1 MERLILARHGESVF
15 SARLLVNG
23 DVAAPGPLTPQ
34 GREEAEA
41 LGHALADEPIDL
53 CATSEFERTRETAD
67 RALAGRKVP
76 RVVLAE
82 LNDPL
87 YGSYEGGAL
96 EEYRTWAGS
105 VGSDAA
111 APGGGESRRA
121 IAARYARGFR
131 VLRERIEATVL
142 AVVHSLPIAYM
153 LAAKQGDP
161 PGRRV
166 PLVEH
171 AHPYPFAAAEVDR
184 ALGVLEAWLGAPT
197 W

>member
-23 DVAAPGPLTPQ
+23 DLAVPGPLTPR

-41 LGHALADEPIDL
+41 LGRALEREPIDL

-67 RALAGRKVP
+67 VALAGRDIP
-76 RVVLAE
+76 RLVVAE

-87 YGSYEGGAL
+87 YGSSDGGAL
-96 EEYRTWAGS
+96 EDYRGWAAS

-111 APGGGESRRA
+111 APGGGESRHG
-121 IAARYARGFR
+121 IVARYTRGFR
-131 VLRERIEATVL
+131 VLRERDEPAVL
-142 AVVHSLPIAYM
+142 AVVHSLPIAYL
-153 LAAKQGDP
+153 LAARQGDP

-171 AHPYPFAAAEVDR
+171 AHPYPFAAGDLDRTLEV
-184 ALGVLEAWLGAPT
+184 LGSWLEAPT

>member
-15 SARLLVNG
+15 SAELLVNG
-23 DVAAPGPLTPQ
+23 DVAAAGPLTPR
-34 GREEAEA
+34 GRQEAEA
-41 LGHALADEPIDL
+41 LGEALASEAIDL

-67 RALAGRKVP
+67 VALAGRAVP
-76 RVVLAE
+76 RLVVAE

-96 EEYRTWAGS
+96 EDYRSWAGS

-111 APGGGESRRA
+111 APGGGESRHA
-121 IAARYARGFR
+121 IVARYARGFR
-131 VLRERIEATVL
+131 ALRERDEGTIL
-142 AVVHSLPIAYM
+142 AVVHSLPIAYL
-153 LAAKQGDP
+153 LAARDGEP

-171 AHPYPFAAAEVDR
+171 AHPYGFTAAELDG
-184 ALGVLEAWLGAPT
+184 ALGVLDAWLGAPT

>member
-23 DVAAPGPLTPQ
+23 DVAVAGPLTPR
-34 GREEAEA
+34 GREEATTLGRA
-41 LGHALADEPIDL
+41 LEDERIDL

-67 RALAGRKVP
+67 LALAGRDVP
-76 RVVLAE
+76 NLVLAD

-96 EEYRTWAGS
+96 EDYRTWAAS
-105 VGSDAA
+105 VGSDAT
-111 APGGGESRRA
+111 APGGGESRHA
-121 IAARYARGFR
+121 IVERYARGFR
-131 VLRERIEATVL
+131 GLRERAEQTVL

-153 LAAKQGDP
+153 LAAKAGDP

-171 AHPYPFAAAEVDR
+171 AHPYPFAARDVDL
-184 ALGVLEAWLGAPT
+184 ALAVLDSWLEAPT

>member
-23 DVAAPGPLTPQ
+23 DVAAAGPLTPRGQ
-34 GREEAEA
+34 EEAKA
-41 LGHALADEPIDL
+41 LGAALANETIDL
-53 CATSEFERTRETAD
+53 CVTSEFERTRETAD
-67 RALAGRKVP
+67 VALAGREIP
-76 RVVLAE
+76 RLVLAE

-96 EEYRTWAGS
+96 DEYRTWASS

-111 APGGGESRRA
+111 APGGGESRHA
-121 IAARYARGFR
+121 IVSRYAQGFR
-131 VLRERIEATVL
+131 ALRERGEPTIL

-153 LAAKQGDP
+153 LAAKDGDA

-171 AHPYPFAAAEVDR
+171 AQPYPFAADELDR
-184 ALGVLEAWLGAPT
+184 ALDVLDAWVGAPT